1 MALTEQ
7 TRAEMMDLAARYP
20 QARSAL
26 LPMLHLVQSEE
37 GYVTEAGIIMCAEVL
52 GLTTAEVKAVATFYT
67 MFKDEPVGEYHI
79 GVCINPGCGILGG
92 DAIWETLSEDLGVG
106 HDEVTEDG
114 KISLERIECQAACT
128 HAPVMTANWEFMDN
142 MTPASARQLVEDLR
156 AGREVKSTRGPVIRD
171 FKATERTLAGVDDDG
186 LGEIP
191 ATDDLMLAGLRY
203 AQEHD
208 MKAPDAEVI

>member
-1 MALTEQ
+1 MALTEN

-26 LPMLHLVQSEE
+26 LPMLHLVQSED
-37 GYVTEAGIIMCAEVL
+37 GYVTGEGIEMCAQVL
-52 GLTTAEVKAVATFYT
+52 GLTTAEVKAVASFYT
-67 MFKDEPVGEYHI
+67 MFKDQPVGEYHI

-92 DAIWETLSEDLGVG
+92 DAIWETLSGDLGVG

-142 MTPASARQLVEDLR
+142 MTPESARQLVADLR
-156 AGREVKSTRGPVIRD
+156 AGREVRSTRGRPSAISGPASAPCLGSTTMAS
-171 FKATERTLAGVDDDG
+171 ATCPPPT
-186 LGEIP
+186 
-191 ATDDLMLAGLRY
+191 T
-203 AQEHD
+203 
-208 MKAPDAEVI
+208 

>member
-1 MALTEQ
+1 MALTDQ

-26 LPMLHLVQSEE
+26 LPMLHLAQSEE
-37 GYVTEAGIIMCAEVL
+37 GYVTEGGIIMCAEVL

-67 MFKDEPVGEYHI
+67 MFKDEPVGEYHV

-106 HDEVTEDG
+106 HDQVTEDG

-142 MTPASARQLVEDLR
+142 MTVESARQLVEDLR

-171 FKATERTLAGVDDDG
+171 FKATERTLSGIDDDG
-186 LGEIP
+186 LGEVP

>member
-1 MALTEQ
+1 MALTEN

-26 LPMLHLVQSEE
+26 LPMLHLVQSED
-37 GYVTEAGIIMCAEVL
+37 GYVTGEGIEMCAQVL
-52 GLTTAEVKAVATFYT
+52 GLTTAEVKAVASFYT

-92 DAIWETLSEDLGVG
+92 DAIWETLSGDLGVG

-142 MTPASARQLVEDLR
+142 MTPESARQLVADLR
-156 AGREVKSTRGPVIRD
+156 AGREVRSTRGPAIRD
-171 FKATERTLAGVDDDG
+171 FRACERTLSGIDDDG
-186 LGEIP
+186 LGDLP

-203 AQEHD
+203 AREHD
-208 MKAPDAEVI
+208 MKAPDGEVI

>member
-1 MALTEQ
+1 MALTEK

-26 LPMLHLVQSEE
+26 LPMLHLVQAEE
-37 GYVTEAGIIMCAEVL
+37 GYVTGEGIEMCAQVL
-52 GLTTAEVKAVATFYT
+52 GLTNAEVKAVASFYT
-67 MFKDEPVGEYHI
+67 MFKDAPVGEYHI

-92 DAIWETLSEDLGVG
+92 DAIWEALSGDLGVG

-114 KISLERIECQAACT
+114 RISLERIECQAACT
-128 HAPVMTANWEFMDN
+128 HAPVMTANWEFLDN

-156 AGREVKSTRGPVIRD
+156 AGREVTATRGPVIRD
-171 FKATERTLAGVDDDG
+171 FKACERTLAGIDDDG
-186 LGEIP
+186 LGELP

-203 AQEHD
+203 AREHD
-208 MKAPDAEVI
+208 MSAPDGEVI

>member
-20 QARSAL
+20 QPRSAL
-26 LPMLHLVQSEE
+26 LPMLHLAQSVE
-37 GYVTEAGIIMCAEVL
+37 GYVTPEAIVMCAEVL
-52 GLTTAEVKAVATFYT
+52 GLTTAEVKGVASFYT

-92 DAIWETLSEDLGVG
+92 DAIWDALSSELGVG

-114 KISLERIECQAACT
+114 KVSLERIECQAACT
-128 HAPVMTANWEFMDN
+128 HAPVLTANWEFMDN
-142 MTPASARQLVEDLR
+142 MTVESARQLVEDLR
-156 AGREVKSTRGPVIRD
+156 EGREVISTRGPQIRD
-171 FKATERTLAGVDDDG
+171 FKAQERTLSGIDDDG
-186 LGEIP
+186 LSQIP

-203 AQEHD
+203 AKEHD
-208 MKAPDAEVI
+208 MKAPEGEVI